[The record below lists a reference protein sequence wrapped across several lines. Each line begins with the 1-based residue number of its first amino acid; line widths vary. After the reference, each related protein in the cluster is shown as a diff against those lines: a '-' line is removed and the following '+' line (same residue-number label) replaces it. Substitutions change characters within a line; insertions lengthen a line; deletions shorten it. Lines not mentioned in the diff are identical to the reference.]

1 MVTCHAGMFVP
12 VLADVCGAF
21 VGRFVQVTVQIQTA
35 VGFQAMTIAIIAM
48 ADDGGTNYAT
58 RRKQNAYNRTE
69 NEETAERGYRKMTNQ
84 NQI

>member
-1 MVTCHAGMFVP
+1 MSASGFVRTAGVIIFV
-12 VLADVCGAF
+12 D
-21 VGRFVQVTVQIQTA
+21 IQDQAQTE

-48 ADDGGTNYAT
+48 ADDGGPNYAT